1 MELTISAATLNLCN
15 PKLMKIIAGILILLC
30 TLVDASAMRTQED
43 SVKKATSCVPIKDIA
58 ETGVAYQAGEKMSF
72 TMHYNWG
79 MIDSDVG
86 SATVSL
92 DTVRLNGQNAF
103 LCSVN
108 GRTTR
113 LYDLFFKVREDFK
126 SWFTVD
132 GLRPLKFTR
141 DTFEGKYVAKNT
153 YIYDWDAAEPHI
165 MADVFSS
172 SSGQRYPELPLTPCT
187 FDLPALFFF
196 ARNIDMDKVE
206 PGKRYPMTFAIDDDI
221 YNVYFI
227 FYGPETIKVKGLG
240 TVKTIRFAA
249 KLLAGEVFTGE
260 EDMMIWISDDEN
272 RVPVYFEAPIL
283 VGTASGRMTGYS
295 GLKYPFSALIGG

>member
-1 MELTISAATLNLCN
+1 
-15 PKLMKIIAGILILLC
+15 MKIITGIFILLC
-30 TLVDASAMRTQED
+30 TLVNSFAMRTQED
-43 SVKKATSCVPIKDIA
+43 SVKNNTSCVPIKDISKH
-58 ETGVAYQAGEKMSF
+58 GVAFQAGERMEF
-72 TMHYNWG
+72 TMHYKWG
-79 MIDSDVG
+79 IIDSDIG
-86 SATVSL
+86 TATVAL
-92 DTVRLNGQNAF
+92 DTVRLNGEKAF
-103 LCSVN
+103 LCSAQ
-108 GRTTR
+108 GQTTR

-153 YIYDWDAAEPHI
+153 YIYDWNAAEPHI
-165 MADVFSS
+165 IADVYSS

-187 FDLPALFFF
+187 YDLPALFFF
-196 ARNIDMDKVE
+196 ARNIDLE
-206 PGKRYPMTFAIDDDI
+206 NIEIGKRYPMTFAIDDDI
-221 YNVYFI
+221 FNVYFI
-227 FYGPETIKVKGLG
+227 FYGQETIKVKGLG

-283 VGTASGRMTGYS
+283 VGTASGRMKSWS
-295 GLKYPFSALIGG
+295 GLKYPFSALVE

>member
-1 MELTISAATLNLCN
+1 
-15 PKLMKIIAGILILLC
+15 MKIITGILILLC
-30 TLVDASAMRTQED
+30 TLAVPSAMRAQED
-43 SVKKATSCVPIKDIA
+43 SVRTATSCVPIRDIA
-58 ETGVAYQAGEKMSF
+58 EKGLAYKAEEKMDF
-72 TMHYNWG
+72 TMHYTWG

-86 SATVSL
+86 SATVNL
-92 DTVRLNGQNAF
+92 DTVRFNGEKAF
-103 LCSVN
+103 LCSVY
-108 GRTTR
+108 GKTTR
-113 LYDLFFKVREDFK
+113 MYDLFFKVREDFK
-126 SWFTVD
+126 SWFSVD

-141 DTFEGKYVAKNT
+141 DTFEGKYVARNT
-153 YIYDWDAAEPHI
+153 YIYDWNAADPHI
-165 MADVFSS
+165 IADVYSS
-172 SSGQRYPELPLTPCT
+172 SRGQRNMELPLTPCT

-196 ARNIDMDKVE
+196 ARNIDMEKVE

-283 VGTASGRMTGYS
+283 VGTASGRMSGCS
-295 GLKYPFSALIGG
+295 GLKYPFSALIDKKWK

>member
-1 MELTISAATLNLCN
+1 
-15 PKLMKIIAGILILLC
+15 MKIITGIFILLC
-30 TLVDASAMRTQED
+30 TLVNSFAMRTQED
-43 SVKKATSCVPIKDIA
+43 SVKNNTSCVPIKDISKH
-58 ETGVAYQAGEKMSF
+58 GVAFQAGERMEF
-72 TMHYNWG
+72 TMHYKWG
-79 MIDSDVG
+79 IIDSDIG
-86 SATVSL
+86 TATVAL
-92 DTVRLNGQNAF
+92 DTVRLNGEKAF
-103 LCSVN
+103 LCSAQ
-108 GRTTR
+108 GQTTR

-153 YIYDWDAAEPHI
+153 YIYDWNAAEPHI
-165 MADVFSS
+165 IADVYSS

-187 FDLPALFFF
+187 YDLPALFFF
-196 ARNIDMDKVE
+196 ARNIDLE
-206 PGKRYPMTFAIDDDI
+206 NIEIGKRYPMTFAIDDDI
-221 YNVYFI
+221 FNVYFI

-260 EDMMIWISDDEN
+260 EDMRIWISDDEN

-283 VGTASGRMTGYS
+283 VGTASGRMKSWS
-295 GLKYPFSALIGG
+295 GLKYPFSALVEQH

>member
-1 MELTISAATLNLCN
+1 
-15 PKLMKIIAGILILLC
+15 MKIITGILILLC
-30 TLVDASAMRTQED
+30 TLAVPSAMRAQED
-43 SVKKATSCVPIKDIA
+43 SVRTATSCVPIRDIA
-58 ETGVAYQAGEKMSF
+58 EKGLAYKAGEKMDF
-72 TMHYNWG
+72 TMHYTWG

-86 SATVSL
+86 SATVNL
-92 DTVRLNGQNAF
+92 DTVRFNGEKAF
-103 LCSVN
+103 LCSVY
-108 GRTTR
+108 GKTTR
-113 LYDLFFKVREDFK
+113 MYDLFFKVREDFK
-126 SWFTVD
+126 SWFSVD

-141 DTFEGKYVAKNT
+141 DTFEGKYVARNT
-153 YIYDWDAAEPHI
+153 YIYDWNAAEPHI
-165 MADVFSS
+165 IADVYSS
-172 SSGQRYPELPLTPCT
+172 SRGQRNMELPLTPCT

-196 ARNIDMDKVE
+196 ARNIDMEKVE

-283 VGTASGRMTGYS
+283 VGTASGRMSGCS
-295 GLKYPFSALIGG
+295 GLKYPFSALIDKKWK

>member
-1 MELTISAATLNLCN
+1 
-15 PKLMKIIAGILILLC
+15 MKIIAGILILLC

-92 DTVRLNGQNAF
+92 DTVRLNGQNTF

-206 PGKRYPMTFAIDDDI
+206 PEKRYPMTFAIDDDI

-295 GLKYPFSALIGG
+295 GLKYPFSALIDTK

>member
-1 MELTISAATLNLCN
+1 MTIIT
-15 PKLMKIIAGILILLC
+15 GILILLC
-30 TLVDASAMRTQED
+30 TLANSFTMRAQED
-43 SVKKATSCVPIKDIA
+43 SVRLAASCVPVKDISR
-58 ETGVAYQAGEKMSF
+58 TGLAFQAGERMDF
-72 TMHYNWG
+72 TMHYSWG
-79 MIDSDVG
+79 MINSDVG
-86 SATVSL
+86 SATVKL
-92 DTVRLNGQNAF
+92 DTLRFNGEKSF
-103 LCSVN
+103 LCSVY
-108 GRTTR
+108 GKTTR
-113 LYDLFFKVREDFK
+113 MYDLFFKVREDFK

-153 YIYDWDAAEPHI
+153 YIYDWEAANPHI
-165 MADVFSS
+165 IADVYSS
-172 SSGQRYPELPLTPCT
+172 STGQRNMELPLSPCT
-187 FDLPALFFF
+187 FDLPSLFFF
-196 ARNIDMDKVE
+196 ARNIDMEKVE
-206 PGKRYPMTFAIDDDI
+206 PGRRYPMTFAIDDNI

-283 VGTASGRMTGYS
+283 VGTASGRMSGYS
-295 GLKYPFSALIGG
+295 GLKYPFSSLIEKENTGRRR